1 MKKNMLLS
9 LLMVAALAACSKKEA
24 PPAAPSAPAVVV
36 EAPVVAAPAATP
48 ATAPAAAPVVVAASA
63 ADLVIGEKVYGATCA
78 SCHGA
83 AVLGAPK
90 LGDKPSWTPRIAKGV
105 DVLYKS
111 AIEGLKMMPPRGGNA
126 ALKDDEVKAAV
137 DYMVSKAM

>member
-1 MKKNMLLS
+1 MKTNILLS
-9 LLMVAALAACSKKEA
+9 LLMVGALAACGQKTPA
-24 PPAAPSAPAVVV
+24 PEVAPAADP
-36 EAPVVAAPAATP
+36 APVVAPVEAA
-48 ATAPAAAPVVVAASA
+48 APAAAPAAVPVVVAASA
-63 ADLVIGEKVYGATCA
+63 ADLAIGEKVYGTSCV

-105 DVLYKS
+105 DTLYKS
-111 AIEGLKMMPPRGGNA
+111 AIEGIKMMPPRGGNA
-126 ALKDDEVKAAV
+126 ALKDEEVKAAV